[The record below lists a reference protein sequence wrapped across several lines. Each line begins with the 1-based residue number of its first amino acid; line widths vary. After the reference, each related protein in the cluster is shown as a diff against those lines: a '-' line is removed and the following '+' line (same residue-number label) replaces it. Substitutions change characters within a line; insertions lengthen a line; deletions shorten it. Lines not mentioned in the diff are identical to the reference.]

1 MRKLRVEDT
10 NFPSNNHLRVKDN
23 LFDLSKPKVMGI
35 INCTPDSFYKKS
47 QVQTQ
52 VEILKKVEQYLVE
65 GVDILD
71 IGGYSSRP
79 GSDHISP
86 QEEIDRILPV
96 VKMIKK
102 EFSTSILSLDTFRS
116 EVARQGLENGV
127 DILNDISAWEL
138 DSKLLDVLA
147 HYKCPY
153 ILMHMKGNP
162 QTMQSLAQYDNV
174 TKEVLF
180 YFSEKVAQARR
191 LGINDLIIDPGFG
204 FAKTL
209 EQNFEIMNNLELFQL
224 LELPLLVGISRK
236 SMIYKTLNTSAE
248 FALNGT
254 SVLNTIALQ
263 KGSTI
268 LRVHDVKEAV
278 ECVNLCLQLNSKLY

>member
-1 MRKLRVEDT
+1 MRKLSVEDT

-52 VEILKKVEQYLVE
+52 SEILKKIEQYLVE

-79 GSDHISP
+79 GSAHISS
-86 QEEIDRILPV
+86 EDEINRVLPV
-96 VKMIKK
+96 IKMIKN

-116 EVARQGLENGV
+116 EVARVGIENGV
-127 DILNDISAWEL
+127 DIINDISAWEL
-138 DSKLLDVLA
+138 DPNLLDVIS

-162 QTMQSLAQYDNV
+162 QTMQMNTDYTNLFAEMISFFSKKIQILHQNDVYDI
-174 TKEVLF
+174 VL
-180 YFSEKVAQARR
+180 
-191 LGINDLIIDPGFG
+191 DPGFG
-204 FAKTL
+204 FGKTVDQNYEILQNLQHYKIL
-209 EQNFEIMNNLELFQL
+209 EKPI
-224 LELPLLVGISRK
+224 LVGVSRK
-236 SMIYKTLNTSAE
+236 SMIYKKLNTDPEKS
-248 FALNGT
+248 LNGT
-254 SVLNTIALQ
+254 TALNTIALQ
-263 KGSTI
+263 KGASI
-268 LRVHDVKEAV
+268 LRVHDVKEAK
-278 ECVNLCLQLNSKLY
+278 EIIDLLF

>member
-52 VEILKKVEQYLVE
+52 SEILKKVEQYLVE

-79 GSDHISP
+79 GSAHISS
-86 QEEIDRILPV
+86 EDEINRVLPV
-96 VKMIKK
+96 IKMIKN

-116 EVARQGLENGV
+116 EVARVGIENGV
-127 DILNDISAWEL
+127 DIINDISAWEL
-138 DSKLLDVLA
+138 DPNLLDVIS

-162 QTMQSLAQYDNV
+162 QTMQMNTDYTNLFAEMISFFSKKIQILHQNDVYDI
-174 TKEVLF
+174 VL
-180 YFSEKVAQARR
+180 
-191 LGINDLIIDPGFG
+191 DPGFG
-204 FAKTL
+204 FGKTMDQNYEILQNLQNYKIL
-209 EQNFEIMNNLELFQL
+209 EKPI
-224 LELPLLVGISRK
+224 LVGVSRK
-236 SMIYKTLNTSAE
+236 SMIYKKLNTDPEKS
-248 FALNGT
+248 LNGT
-254 SVLNTIALQ
+254 TALNTIALQ
-263 KGSTI
+263 KGASI
-268 LRVHDVKEAV
+268 LRVHDVKEAK
-278 ECVNLCLQLNSKLY
+278 EIIDLLF

>member
-102 EFSTSILSLDTFRS
+102 EFSTSILSMDTFRS

-162 QTMQSLAQYDNV
+162 QTMQMNTNYTNLFGEIVSFFSKKIEMLHQNGIYDI
-174 TKEVLF
+174 VL
-180 YFSEKVAQARR
+180 
-191 LGINDLIIDPGFG
+191 DPGFG
-204 FAKTL
+204 FGKTM
-209 EQNFEIMNNLELFQL
+209 EQNYEILQNLDHYKILGKPIL
-224 LELPLLVGISRK
+224 AGISRK
-236 SMIYKTLNTSAE
+236 SMIYKKLHTDAE
-248 FALNGT
+248 NSLNGT
-254 SVLNTIALQ
+254 TVLNTIAIQ
-263 KGSTI
+263 KGASI
-268 LRVHDVKEAV
+268 LRVHDVKEAK
-278 ECVNLCLQLNSKLY
+278 EIIDLLF

>member
-86 QEEIDRILPV
+86 QEEIDRVLPV

-147 HYKCPY
+147 YYKCPY

-162 QTMQSLAQYDNV
+162 QTMQMNTNYTNLFGEMVSFFSKKIEILHQNGVYDI
-174 TKEVLF
+174 VL
-180 YFSEKVAQARR
+180 
-191 LGINDLIIDPGFG
+191 DPGFG
-204 FAKTL
+204 FGKTM
-209 EQNFEIMNNLELFQL
+209 EQNYEILQNLDHYKILGKPIL
-224 LELPLLVGISRK
+224 AGISRK
-236 SMIYKTLNTSAE
+236 SMIYKKLHTDAE
-248 FALNGT
+248 NSLNGT
-254 SVLNTIALQ
+254 TVLNTIAIQ
-263 KGSTI
+263 KGASI
-268 LRVHDVKEAV
+268 LRVHDVKEAK
-278 ECVNLCLQLNSKLY
+278 EIIDLLF

>member
-1 MRKLRVEDT
+1 MRKLSVEDT

-52 VEILKKVEQYLVE
+52 SEILKKIEQYLVE

-79 GSDHISP
+79 GSAHISSE
-86 QEEIDRILPV
+86 EEINRVLPV
-96 VKMIKK
+96 IKMIKN

-116 EVARQGLENGV
+116 EVARVGIENGV
-127 DILNDISAWEL
+127 DIINDISAWEL
-138 DSKLLDVLA
+138 DPNLLDVIS

-162 QTMQSLAQYDNV
+162 QTMQMNTDYTNLFAEMISFFSKKIQILHQNDVYDI
-174 TKEVLF
+174 VL
-180 YFSEKVAQARR
+180 
-191 LGINDLIIDPGFG
+191 DPGFG
-204 FAKTL
+204 FGKTVDQNYEILQNLQHYKIL
-209 EQNFEIMNNLELFQL
+209 EKPI
-224 LELPLLVGISRK
+224 LVGVSRK
-236 SMIYKTLNTSAE
+236 SMIYKKLNTYPEKS
-248 FALNGT
+248 LNGT
-254 SVLNTIALQ
+254 TALNTIALQ
-263 KGSTI
+263 KGASI
-268 LRVHDVKEAV
+268 LRVHDVKEAK
-278 ECVNLCLQLNSKLY
+278 EIIDLLF